1 MFLSKKKN
9 RGLLVLGL
17 IATMSLTS
25 CGNDSFDANLPSNQT
40 DTIVTVEGD
49 QITLS
54 DIYYNTMKEYYENIT
69 DANDKTLKKLLLNVT
84 EEKIGN
90 GKDLIG
96 YTALT
101 EEEIKEKE
109 EEAMLSKVRSGTYDT
124 DYLFNEEKF
133 VMELNKSLYNIDTST
148 CDFSKETVINNN
160 SKYDEVFTCD
170 YTNYINSQIRPDII
184 RNQMITEYLYLDSYT
199 SIGTTAARDVSIV
212 KLVDGKNEN
221 VGNALKFINAYLDD
235 LRLYGSTEEETEKQK
250 YAYTQDLNVLSEAYK
265 GNEQSTGVSEF
276 FTLHPELKK
285 ITLLSDIEKDVAKI
299 ATFDNGHYVPLPDDE
314 IDSTLFSD
322 YTNNMTYSID
332 VGVQNKKYALQQQN
346 NFIDGMYLSST
357 GISDIPDAIK
367 TRIFSSNYNTT
378 SDVTKKD
385 VTTYIG
391 GLRLL
396 TTPEGQNDGDNRQ
409 VIFYDS
415 STTAYYL
422 VQINEVVTTG
432 VLAKN
437 SDDTEEQLA
446 YKKRLVKEVSYL
458 MVDQSSYKT
467 DSVVYF
473 LKDLDIEFNNESFY
487 EYMKTTYPALFEE
500 ETYED

>member
-25 CGNDSFDANLPSNQT
+25 CGNDSFDSNLPSNQT

-69 DANDKTLKKLLLNVT
+69 DANDKTLKKLLLNIT

-221 VGNALKFINAYLDD
+221 VGKALKFINAYLDD
-235 LRLYGSTEEETEKQK
+235 LRLYGSTEEETERHLT
-250 YAYTQDLNVLSEAYK
+250 AER
-265 GNEQSTGVSEF
+265 
-276 FTLHPELKK
+276 
-285 ITLLSDIEKDVAKI
+285 
-299 ATFDNGHYVPLPDDE
+299 
-314 IDSTLFSD
+314 ID
-322 YTNNMTYSID
+322 
-332 VGVQNKKYALQQQN
+332 
-346 NFIDGMYLSST
+346 
-357 GISDIPDAIK
+357 
-367 TRIFSSNYNTT
+367 
-378 SDVTKKD
+378 
-385 VTTYIG
+385 
-391 GLRLL
+391 
-396 TTPEGQNDGDNRQ
+396 
-409 VIFYDS
+409 
-415 STTAYYL
+415 
-422 VQINEVVTTG
+422 
-432 VLAKN
+432 
-437 SDDTEEQLA
+437 
-446 YKKRLVKEVSYL
+446 
-458 MVDQSSYKT
+458 
-467 DSVVYF
+467 
-473 LKDLDIEFNNESFY
+473 
-487 EYMKTTYPALFEE
+487 
-500 ETYED
+500 

>member
-1 MFLSKKKN
+1 MSK
-9 RGLLVLGL
+9 
-17 IATMSLTS
+17 
-25 CGNDSFDANLPSNQT
+25 
-40 DTIVTVEGD
+40 
-49 QITLS
+49 
-54 DIYYNTMKEYYENIT
+54 IT
-69 DANDKTLKKLLLNVT
+69 DKDKTL
-84 EEKIGN
+84 
-90 GKDLIG
+90 
-96 YTALT
+96 
-101 EEEIKEKE
+101 
-109 EEAMLSKVRSGTYDT
+109 
-124 DYLFNEEKF
+124 
-133 VMELNKSLYNIDTST
+133 
-148 CDFSKETVINNN
+148 
-160 SKYDEVFTCD
+160 
-170 YTNYINSQIRPDII
+170 
-184 RNQMITEYLYLDSYT
+184 
-199 SIGTTAARDVSIV
+199 
-212 KLVDGKNEN
+212 
-221 VGNALKFINAYLDD
+221 
-235 LRLYGSTEEETEKQK
+235 
-250 YAYTQDLNVLSEAYK
+250 
-265 GNEQSTGVSEF
+265 EQV
-276 FTLHPELKK
+276 
-285 ITLLSDIEKDVAKI
+285 LSDIEKDVAKI